1 MNLADPGDIH
11 VRIILLIPIIICLLS
26 LYGVHKTNGNIM
38 AGFNSMEPEKKEE
51 FIRKGYVSKVKKMIL
66 IMCLP
71 LVGAFLSSFFVKDIQ
86 VYNDILLGA
95 WILFAIITIVGI
107 VVVNYS
113 MKN

>member
-1 MNLADPGDIH
+1 MNLADPGDIY
-11 VRIILLIPIIICLLS
+11 VRIIILIPIITCLLS

-38 AGFNSMEPEKKEE
+38 AGFNNMEAEKKEE

-95 WILFAIITIVGI
+95 WILFGIITILGI
-107 VVVNYS
+107 VVVNHS
-113 MKN
+113 MRS